1 MRIILFLLI
10 LTSYSF
16 ANIKE
21 VKIFGNK
28 RVSSNTIEALV
39 DKKNTQID
47 TFYIN
52 NLTRVIYNTEFFSNV
67 KITYDNNI
75 LNISVE
81 ENPIINFFYINGITG
96 DDLDEVNKIISL
108 KENNIFSVSKLK
120 KDLEDVKDL
129 FKSSGY
135 YFVVIEPEVIKI
147 DDNQINLILNI
158 NKKDISKIKNIYFI
172 GEKYFSSGQLLDI
185 ISSAEDSW
193 WSFFSKSSLSEDRV
207 EYDKKLLKSFYKS
220 KGFYDVQIESVLAN
234 LDNKNNFTLTYSI
247 NSGKKYTFGNIEIKT
262 EASIFKES
270 NISDIK
276 NISEKIIKGKM
287 YSTPAILTIEKQVN
301 TYLEDNKYANIEI
314 DIEEIKKSDE
324 KIDLILKLNSLK
336 KTLIGKINVYGNS
349 ITEEKVVRD
358 SLIISEGDIL
368 NISKIK
374 KSIDNI
380 DSKNFFKKTDYKITD
395 SDLQKNSKDLNL
407 YVKEQPT
414 GSLSAGIG
422 YGSSG
427 GLLEGSINERNFLG
441 KGIDLNFTGRLAS
454 EKVSGVFSYI
464 DPNFMN
470 SEKELANYFF
480 SETDDYSNAGYKS
493 KRIGDRLGTRYEI
506 FEDIYLRPFAILQF
520 DKLETNSNA
529 SSLLRSRDGNFTTT
543 TLGFNLL
550 ADFRNSKNLPTSGSL
565 SFFDQSYATLISD
578 VPTIQTSV
586 GSTFYQELINEKFI
600 GSAKLK
606 LSNVTAFDNKD
617 IKLSDR
623 LFASASDLRGF
634 EARGVGPIDSGSHVG
649 GNYLAVLNLKSTF
662 PNPIPD
668 ILRPKSY
675 LFYDIG
681 NVWGVDYSD
690 VVSESSNLRTSTGIA
705 LDVVTPIG
713 PLSFTYSIP
722 LSKASTD
729 KEQRFLFNLGSSF

>member
-39 DKKNTQID
+39 DKKKTQID

-52 NLTRVIYNTEFFSNV
+52 NLTRIIYNTEFFSNV
-67 KITYDNNI
+67 KISYDNNI

-96 DDLDEVNKIISL
+96 DDLDAVNKIVSL

-135 YFVVIEPEVIKI
+135 YFVVVEPEVIKI

-172 GEKYFSSGQLLDI
+172 GEKYFSSGQLLEI

-193 WSFFSKSSLSEDRV
+193 WSFFSKSSLNEDRV

-506 FEDIYLRPFAILQF
+506 FEDIYLRPFGILQF

-681 NVWGVDYSD
+681 NIWGVDYSD

-705 LDVVTPIG
+705 LDVTTPIG

>member
-1 MRIILFLLI
+1 MRIILFLLF

-28 RVSSNTIEALV
+28 RVSSSTIEALV
-39 DKKNTQID
+39 EKKNAQID

-52 NLTRVIYNTEFFSNV
+52 NLTRKIYNTEFFSNV
-67 KITYDNNI
+67 KISYDNNI

-81 ENPIINFFYINGITG
+81 ENPVINFFYINGITG
-96 DDLDEVNKIISL
+96 DDLDAVNKIVSL

-135 YFVVIEPEVIKI
+135 YFVVVEPEVIKI

-193 WSFFSKSSLSEDRV
+193 WSFFSKSSLNEDRV

-220 KGFYDVQIESVLAN
+220 KSFYDVQIESVLAN

-247 NSGKKYTFGNIEIKT
+247 NSGKKYKFGNVEIKT
-262 EASIFKES
+262 EGSILKES

-287 YSTPAILTIEKQVN
+287 YSTPAILTIEKQIN
-301 TYLEDNKYANIEI
+301 TYLEDEKYANIEI
-314 DIEEIKKSDE
+314 DIEEIKKTDE

-336 KTLIGKINVYGNS
+336 KTLIGKINIYGNS

-358 SLIISEGDIL
+358 NLIISEGDIL

-380 DSKNFFKKTDYKITD
+380 DSKNFFKKTEYKISD
-395 SDLQKNSKDLNL
+395 SDLQKNSKDLNI

-506 FEDIYLRPFAILQF
+506 FEDIYLRPFGILQF

-543 TLGFNLL
+543 TLGFNLA

-578 VPTIQTSV
+578 IPTIQTSV

-649 GNYLAVLNLKSTF
+649 GNYLAVVNLKSTF

>member
-52 NLTRVIYNTEFFSNV
+52 NLTRIIYNTEFFSNV

-96 DDLDEVNKIISL
+96 DDLDAVNKIVSL

-135 YFVVIEPEVIKI
+135 YFVVVEPEVIKI

-193 WSFFSKSSLSEDRV
+193 WSFFSKSSLNEDRV

-262 EASIFKES
+262 EASILKES
-270 NISDIK
+270 NILDIK

-301 TYLEDNKYANIEI
+301 TYLEDEKYANIEI
-314 DIEEIKKSDE
+314 DIDEIKKSDE

-506 FEDIYLRPFAILQF
+506 FEDIYLKPFGILQF

-681 NVWGVDYSD
+681 NIWGVDYSD

-729 KEQRFLFNLGSSF
+729 KEQRFLFNIGSSF

>member
-52 NLTRVIYNTEFFSNV
+52 NLTRIIYNTEFFSNV
-67 KITYDNNI
+67 KISYDNNI

-96 DDLDEVNKIISL
+96 DDLDAVNKIVSL

-135 YFVVIEPEVIKI
+135 YFVVVEPEVIKI

-270 NISDIK
+270 NISDMK

-506 FEDIYLRPFAILQF
+506 FEDIYLRPFGILQF

-705 LDVVTPIG
+705 LDVTTPIG

>member
-52 NLTRVIYNTEFFSNV
+52 NLTRIIYNTEFFSNV

-193 WSFFSKSSLSEDRV
+193 WSFFSKSSLNEDRV

-349 ITEEKVVRD
+349 ITEEKVIRD

-506 FEDIYLRPFAILQF
+506 FEDIYLRPFGILQF

-681 NVWGVDYSD
+681 NIWGVDYSD

-705 LDVVTPIG
+705 LDVTTPIG

>member
-28 RVSSNTIEALV
+28 RVSSNTIEAFV

-52 NLTRVIYNTEFFSNV
+52 NLTRIIYNTEFFSNV

-96 DDLDEVNKIISL
+96 DDLDAVNKIVSL

-135 YFVVIEPEVIKI
+135 YFVVVEPEVIKI

-270 NISDIK
+270 SISDIK

-301 TYLEDNKYANIEI
+301 TYLEDEKYANIEI

-336 KTLIGKINVYGNS
+336 KTLIRKINVYGNS

-358 SLIISEGDIL
+358 NLVISEGDIL
-368 NISKIK
+368 NISKVK

-380 DSKNFFKKTDYKITD
+380 NSKNFFRKAEYKMSD
-395 SDLQKNSKDLNL
+395 SDLQKNSKDLNI

-441 KGIDLNFTGRLAS
+441 KGIDLNFTGRFAS
-454 EKVSGVFSYI
+454 EKISGVFSYI
-464 DPNFMN
+464 DPNFKN
-470 SEKELANYFF
+470 TEKELANYFY
-480 SETDDYSNAGYKS
+480 SESDDYSNAGYTS
-493 KRIGDRLGTRYEI
+493 KRIGDRLATRYEL
-506 FEDIYLRPFAILQF
+506 FEDIFFKPFIILQY
-520 DKLETNSNA
+520 DKLETNANA
-529 SSLLRSRDGNFTTT
+529 SSLLKLRDGNFKTT

-550 ADFRNSKNLPTSGSL
+550 ADFRNSKTLPSSGSL
-565 SFFDQSYATLISD
+565 LFFDQSYATLISD
-578 VPTIQTSV
+578 IPTIQTSV

-606 LSNVTAFDNKD
+606 LSNVTALDNKD
-617 IKLSDR
+617 VKLSDR
-623 LFASASDLRGF
+623 IFASTSDLRGF
-634 EARGVGPIDSGSHVG
+634 ESRGVGPIDSGSHVG

-668 ILRPKSY
+668 SFRPNTY
-675 LFYDIG
+675 IFYDIG
-681 NVWGVDYSD
+681 NVWGADYSD
-690 VVSESSNLRTSTGIA
+690 VISESSKIRSAMGIA
-705 LDVVTPIG
+705 LDVVSPIG

-729 KEQRFLFNLGSSF
+729 KEQSFMFNIGSSF